1 MEMTRN
7 ASGGTP
13 KTKKKFGYNFI
24 RELPFHIMIWPG
36 LTFAI
41 VFAYLPMFGVV
52 MAFQDFKPLLSF
64 GKSEWVGLYNFKY
77 MLNLPG
83 VWQSVG
89 NTLYI
94 AASKIVLGILFPLV
108 MALLL
113 NEVSKKWFKRGVQ
126 TIVFLPF
133 FLSWSVLGGVLKEVF
148 ALDGF
153 INNILVYLGM
163 EKPIFFMGSN
173 VWFPLIIIFS
183 DIWKNVGYNMIIYL
197 AAITG
202 INPNLYEAAAIDG
215 CSRWQQTCHIT
226 IPGIAPMI
234 ILLSVLSLGSL
245 LNAGFGQVMIMYN
258 SLVYKSSD
266 IIDTL
271 VYRVGILN
279 GQYSLSA
286 AVGLFKSV
294 VSLILV
300 GSSYYIAYKTT
311 DYRIF

>member
-1 MEMTRN
+1 
-7 ASGGTP
+7 
-13 KTKKKFGYNFI
+13 
-24 RELPFHIMIWPG
+24 
-36 LTFAI
+36 
-41 VFAYLPMFGVV
+41 
-52 MAFQDFKPLLSF
+52 
-64 GKSEWVGLYNFKY
+64 

-83 VWQSVG
+83 VWQAVG

-94 AASKIVLGILFPLV
+94 AASKIVLGILCPLV

-113 NEVSKKWFKRGVQ
+113 NEVSKKWFERGVQ

-153 INNILVYLGM
+153 INNMLTSLGTG
-163 EKPIFFMGSN
+163 KPVFFMGSN
-173 VWFPLIIIFS
+173 VWFPMIIIFS

-202 INPNLYEAAAIDG
+202 INPNLYEAASIDG
-215 CSRWQQTCHIT
+215 CSRWQQTWHIT